1 VEDKRNA
8 NELSALKIF
17 DKDKVTRLR
26 KHKDILMEKYALE
39 KLRESKY
46 VIRLLETF
54 KDANNLGIRF
64 EAL

>member
-1 VEDKRNA
+1 MKDNKNSGEI
-8 NELSALKIF
+8 SALKIF

-39 KLRESKY
+39 KLKESNY
-46 VIRLLETF
+46 VISLLETF
-54 KDANNLGIRF
+54 KDQSNLGMRF